1 MNPQIPKATATM
13 YRKSR
18 SQPPWIR
25 FFALLAC
32 LIGVSNALFAGKPI
46 SAFQVP
52 DDRIKVDGSPDTLW
66 KAIYAWG
73 DRSVIDF
80 QDYKKI
86 VVLGNPN
93 SDPSQL
99 IPPPAGDSI
108 FMLAAYDSKALY
120 FYFQAKVATVAKVNE
135 VCSKAES
142 RWKADAAEVFV
153 DPSPW
158 SQDTAVYRS
167 YFSAD
172 AGGLTY
178 GTSPKTIQLD
188 KPLNDKNALPL
199 YYRSRVTGDR
209 FQIPATLP
217 TGVQAASMIYA
228 KDSTRVSVEMRIPF
242 WGGSAAAFAP
252 GKSMF
257 ISWGFNMYP
266 DSLWKSDCATANPI
280 AFRWAKNFL
289 NYNDASTKPP
299 GWRKDDSTHYDP
311 LRSWDG
317 WGQLSLSTML
327 VDTRTCQFSDTS
339 SWLPT
344 DWDKSN
350 CRPATS
356 ELGDRAIGP
365 AQRAIGPAQR
375 AGGNFNPG
383 SAHWRDLK
391 GRSTGNPSPKYRLPW
406 ESLRA
411 AQTPGKT

>member
-1 MNPQIPKATATM
+1 MNSQNPKATASM
-13 YRKSR
+13 CRKSR
-18 SQPPWIR
+18 SQPLWVR

-32 LIGVSNALFAGKPI
+32 VIGVSNALFTERWITAY
-46 SAFQVP
+46 QVP

-66 KAIYAWG
+66 KAIYDWE

-86 VVLGNPN
+86 VALGNPN
-93 SDPSQL
+93 SDPSLL
-99 IPPPAGDSI
+99 IPPPPGDSI
-108 FMLAAYDSKALY
+108 FMLAAFDSKALY
-120 FYFQAKVATVAKVNE
+120 FYFQAKVATVAASNTL
-135 VCSKAES
+135 CATAETQ
-142 RWKADAAEVFV
+142 WKADAAEVFV

-158 SQDTAVYRS
+158 SPDAAVYRS

-188 KPLNDKNALPL
+188 KPLNDKETRPPYFRN
-199 YYRSRVTGDR
+199 RVNGDK

-217 TGVQAASMIYA
+217 TGVQAASQRYK
-228 KDSTRVSVEMRIPF
+228 KDPTRVSVEMRIPF

-266 DSLWKSDCATANPI
+266 DSLWNKSCATANPI

-317 WGQLSLSTML
+317 WGRLSLGNASVGTQ
-327 VDTRTCQFSDTS
+327 TCQFSDTS

-350 CRPATS
+350 CHQPTT
-356 ELGDRAIGP
+356 ELGDRAGG
-365 AQRAIGPAQR
+365 RAQR
-375 AGGNFNPG
+375 AGMGFNPG
-383 SAHWRDLK
+383 STHGRDLN
-391 GRSTGNPSPKYRLPW
+391 GRSTGKPSPKYRLPW

>member
-18 SQPPWIR
+18 LQPPWIR

-32 LIGVSNALFAGKPI
+32 VVGVSNALFTGKPI
-46 SAFQVP
+46 TAFQVP
-52 DDRIKVDGSPDTLW
+52 DDHIKVDGSPDSLW
-66 KAIYAWG
+66 KAIYDWE

-80 QDYKKI
+80 QDYGKI

-93 SDPSQL
+93 GDPSQL
-99 IPPPAGDSI
+99 LPPPPGDSI

-120 FYFQAKVATVAKVNE
+120 FYFQAKVAAVANSNTL
-135 VCSKAES
+135 CPADTL
-142 RWKADAAEVFV
+142 WKADAAEVFV

-188 KPLNDKNALPL
+188 KPLYDKETRTP
-199 YYRSRVTGDR
+199 YFRSRVTGDK

-217 TGVQAASMIYA
+217 TGVQAASKRYK

-242 WGGSAAAFAP
+242 WGGSASAFAP

-266 DSLWKSDCATANPI
+266 DSLWNKSCATANPI

-317 WGQLSLSTML
+317 WGRLNLTHSLVETG
-327 VDTRTCQFSDTS
+327 TCRFSDTS
-339 SWLPT
+339 SWVPS
-344 DWDKSN
+344 DWDMSN
-350 CRPATS
+350 CHYATT
-356 ELGDRAIGP
+356 ELGDRAG
-365 AQRAIGPAQR
+365 GPAQR
-375 AGGNFNPG
+375 AGRIFNPG
-383 SAHWRDLK
+383 SVHGRDLK
-391 GRSTGNPSPKYRLPW
+391 GRSTVNPSPKYRLPW

>member
-1 MNPQIPKATATM
+1 MNPQISKATAPM
-13 YRKSR
+13 YRNSR

-32 LIGVSNALFAGKPI
+32 LTGISNALFTGNPI
-46 SAFQVP
+46 MAFQVP

-66 KAIYAWG
+66 KAIYDLEG
-73 DRSVIDF
+73 GSVIDF
-80 QDYKKI
+80 QDYNKI
-86 VVLGNPN
+86 VVLNDPN
-93 SDPSQL
+93 RDPSQL

-120 FYFQAKVATVAKVNE
+120 FYFQAKVATVAKSNTL
-135 VCSKAES
+135 CASAETQ
-142 RWKADAAEVFV
+142 WKADAAEVFV

-172 AGGLTY
+172 AGGLAY
-178 GTSPKTIQLD
+178 GTSPKTIQFD
-188 KPLNDKNALPL
+188 KPLYDKETRSP
-199 YYRSRVTGDR
+199 YFRSRVNGDK

-217 TGVQAASMIYA
+217 TGVQAASLRYR

-266 DSLWKSDCATANPI
+266 DSLWNRSCATADPI
-280 AFRWAKNFL
+280 AFRWAKNTL
-289 NYNDASTKPP
+289 NYDDASTKPP
-299 GWRKDDSTHYDP
+299 GWRMNDSTHYDP

-317 WGQLSLSTML
+317 WGRLTLSNEF

-339 SWLPT
+339 SWLPA
-344 DWDKSN
+344 DWDNSK
-350 CRPATS
+350 CRQQTT
-356 ELGDRAIGP
+356 ELGDRA
-365 AQRAIGPAQR
+365 RASGHR
-375 AGGNFNPG
+375 AGGFFNTG
-383 SAHWRDLK
+383 SAQGRDLR
-391 GRSTGNPSPKYRLPW
+391 GRATQNHSPKYRLPW
-406 ESLRA
+406 ETLRA
-411 AQTPGKT
+411 AQTPGKP

>member
-1 MNPQIPKATATM
+1 MSPQTPKATVLM

-32 LIGVSNALFAGKPI
+32 LIGVSHALFTGKPI
-46 SAFQVP
+46 TAFQVP
-52 DDRIKVDGSPDTLW
+52 DDRIKVDGNPDTLW
-66 KAIYAWG
+66 KAVYSWG
-73 DRSVIDF
+73 DRSVISFKDF
-80 QDYKKI
+80 RKI

-93 SDPSQL
+93 GDPSQF
-99 IPPPAGDSI
+99 IPPPPGDSV

-120 FYFQAKVATVAKVNE
+120 FYFQAKVATVAKSDPLCNT
-135 VCSKAES
+135 AETQ
-142 RWKADAAEVFV
+142 WKADAAEVFV

-188 KPLNDKNALPL
+188 KPLYDKETRPP
-199 YYRSRVTGDR
+199 YFRSRVTGDK

-217 TGVQAASMIYA
+217 TGVQAASMHYG

-242 WGGSAAAFAP
+242 WGGSSAAFAP

-266 DSLWKSDCATANPI
+266 DSLWKKSCATADPI
-280 AFRWAKNFL
+280 AFRWAKNYL

-299 GWRKDDSTHYDP
+299 GWRMDDSTHYDP

-317 WGQLSLSTML
+317 WGRLTMGYDM
-327 VDTRTCQFSDTS
+327 VETRTCKFTDST

-344 DWDKSN
+344 DWDKSG
-350 CRPATS
+350 CRGGAT
-356 ELGDRAIGP
+356 ELGDRSRDP
-365 AQRAIGPAQR
+365 AQRVGR
-375 AGGNFNPG
+375 VFNPG
-383 SAHWRDLK
+383 SARGRDLR
-391 GRSTGNPSPKYRLPW
+391 GRSMGNPSPRYRLPW
-406 ESLRA
+406 EALRA
-411 AQTPGKT
+411 AQTPGKY